1 MDFGILVSLLIEKT
15 VTFFL
20 DFFLNGLFDFLSGIL
35 FGGAA

>member
-1 MDFGILVSLLIEKT
+1 MDLGILVSLLVDKT

-20 DFFLNGLFDFLSGIL
+20 DLFLNGMFEHLSGIL